1 MTPPRAQVGAGVI
14 DGVLHA
20 VGGYND
26 LTDVGWI
33 TPSRL
38 ETALGAQEIF
48 TTVDPYEKHFLGPDR
63 IPGGRNRA
71 RRWTS
76 MVERYD
82 DAADS
87 WSFVASFPLERQY
100 PAVAV
105 L

>member
-1 MTPPRAQVGAGVI
+1 M
-14 DGVLHA
+14 
-20 VGGYND
+20 
-26 LTDVGWI
+26 
-33 TPSRL
+33 
-38 ETALGAQEIF
+38 
-48 TTVDPYEKHFLGPDR
+48 GPDH